1 LPKVREPEPYTRIN
15 PRPTEE
21 QWASDPRHRGRLA
34 RALVAQDYRDI
45 ALGYENGRLSA
56 TLTNTRISSMP
67 RAVGRAARTLLSFAP
82 LEVREI
88 RVTYEQG
95 TLPVATYTFI
105 DARLL
110 QRYFN
115 GTASREMLAPT
126 VAIEYAKPGEAKEER
141 DRAETLAA
149 FEEPLPEALVLASG
163 ELDVGALHGNL
174 LRGRVGVAPAI
185 AAYFND
191 PSGALKWEVS
201 VIGTYDRPLARQTFF
216 QAATKLRLWENVSD
230 VTQPSNSTLPHVR
243 TDIAEY
249 FRGDDFKLTKLLVNQ
264 FYQPVERVYAR
275 ASAGI
280 YEEMFGGVGGQV
292 LYLPREGKWGAD
304 VDVNWL
310 RQRDFQGWFGFQDYT
325 TVTALGSLHYKMA
338 QGVTATA
345 RVGRFLAKDRGV
357 R

>member
-1 LPKVREPEPYTRIN
+1 GARWTAGAAPRWSVVAEYDAYNYRRDPFAELSGAAKYDKAPAAGLEYRGDMWGAKVYGGHGVTGVNTYLSIPLDTPGGFLRHVGEPEPYTRTT

-174 LRGRVGVAPAI
+174 LGGR
-185 AAYFND
+185 
-191 PSGALKWEVS
+191 
-201 VIGTYDRPLARQTFF
+201 
-216 QAATKLRLWENVSD
+216 
-230 VTQPSNSTLPHVR
+230 
-243 TDIAEY
+243 
-249 FRGDDFKLTKLLVNQ
+249 
-264 FYQPVERVYAR
+264 
-275 ASAGI
+275 
-280 YEEMFGGVGGQV
+280 
-292 LYLPREGKWGAD
+292 
-304 VDVNWL
+304 
-310 RQRDFQGWFGFQDYT
+310 
-325 TVTALGSLHYKMA
+325 
-338 QGVTATA
+338 
-345 RVGRFLAKDRGV
+345 
-357 R
+357 